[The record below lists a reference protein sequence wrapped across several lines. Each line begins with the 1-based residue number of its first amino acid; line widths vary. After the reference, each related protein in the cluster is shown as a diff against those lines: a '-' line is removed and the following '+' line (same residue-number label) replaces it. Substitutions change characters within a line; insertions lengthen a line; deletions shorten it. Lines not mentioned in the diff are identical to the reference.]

1 MAYLSVNHS
10 GMTYCTFQKSF
21 WYDLPVRQIFWYDLP
36 VMQSLWYDLIDSG
49 KLLVMTYMSTVEL
62 FSMTFNCRF
71 YLPDLAVFQTTVSI
85 FPTGKPIRPTVSEFR
100 RPI

>member
-36 VMQSLWYDLIDSG
+36 VMQSLWYALIDSG

-62 FSMTFNCRF
+62 I
-71 YLPDLAVFQTTVSI
+71 YLT
-85 FPTGKPIRPTVSEFR
+85 
-100 RPI
+100 